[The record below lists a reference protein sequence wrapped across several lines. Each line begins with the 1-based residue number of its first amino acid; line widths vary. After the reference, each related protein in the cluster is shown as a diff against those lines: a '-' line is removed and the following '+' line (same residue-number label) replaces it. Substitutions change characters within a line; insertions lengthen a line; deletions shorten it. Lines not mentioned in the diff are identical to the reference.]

1 MILILSH
8 GNATVERGFS
18 INAHC
23 LVENQHEQSLVAQRS
38 IYDAIEHAGGV
49 EKMEI
54 TSELIHAYKNASSL
68 YRESLKR
75 AREKDKQNEDEENV
89 KKRKKLEIRVLEEKK
104 AEHLSEL
111 ARLTAEIE
119 NKIRK

>member
-38 IYDAIEHAGGV
+38 IYDAIEHAGEV

-54 TSELIHAYKNASSL
+54 TFELIHAYKNA
-68 YRESLKR
+68 
-75 AREKDKQNEDEENV
+75 
-89 KKRKKLEIRVLEEKK
+89 
-104 AEHLSEL
+104 
-111 ARLTAEIE
+111 IE
-119 NKIRK
+119 NLLREPGKKISKMKMKKMLKKKEEIGN